1 MLIAGAAGT
10 ITGSRL
16 ADRFGRLPVI
26 RTSFAVTAAGLAAI
40 VVTGCRGC

>member
-1 MLIAGAAGT
+1 
-10 ITGSRL
+10 
-16 ADRFGRLPVI
+16 VI